1 MAKRPDDARGA
12 LIFQEGKCIE
22 DEYYIIAVYDDPA
35 TCTISFSAYEL
46 ENDSTYTLPF
56 TYSEF
61 DERFQYDSELMN
73 PANQDGRFRW
83 VIDRLSFIVDYT
95 GQKMLVLAD
104 DGVHVQEDEALVEEQ
119 PKAQAGIPSQSGGKI
134 DAATRAKL
142 IKELDTQDDAKL
154 YNALVKS
161 DAARKKFLSD
171 LHAKR
176 ALEQLKAS
184 QRLQKADDEREA
196 RIAKLE
202 TIRKQQEAK
211 AEAYKAATAAKQS
224 TLAAIQALM
233 KQKEAQ
239 AIRRLIQEKDEQDR
253 GMGREKDAA
262 RQRRRL
268 QERTANEV
276 AAMEA
281 QRAAQLGRKRD
292 DQVEKRDA
300 VVVKRNKQIAARVHH
315 DRAAERLHKVKI
327 KELKDAIIEE
337 LWRLKREKR
346 VQAYSK
352 RTEFKRLEEE
362 RAQKLRAREVKRA
375 IKERDTILEMRQQAA
390 KEEEEI
396 QRRRDLAHRE
406 FLSAWKMEAAERA
419 LVKREAQRLAGR
431 REHQINA
438 QEEGRLRRFREAEFL
453 ESLRSGGLA
462 RAAAPAG
469 QEEDEKGEEPEA
481 AKRQSTLAT
490 GSAIQTTMSSFM
502 GATAAEHER
511 FQRTFNQVERQRR
524 HAEREEKRR
533 QEQMRRGKKEGI
545 SQDPKAAELARI
557 MAWRADEEQLKQYI
571 ADARLS
577 KELALEQSLMA
588 LTKGGKARQDLWE
601 YLEKPR
607 SARIATREQALQDKT
622 IARAKALRPGSGL
635 PAVFSY

>member
-22 DEYYIIAVYDDPA
+22 DDYYIIAVYDDPA
-35 TCTISFSAYEL
+35 TCTIAFSAYEL
-46 ENDSTYTLPF
+46 ENDCTYTLPF

-104 DGVHVQEDEALVEEQ
+104 DGIHVKEDEAIVEEQ
-119 PKAQAGIPSQSGGKI
+119 PKVQAGIPSQAGGKI

-142 IKELDTQDDAKL
+142 LKELDTQDDAKL
-154 YNALVKS
+154 YSALVKS
-161 DAARKKFLSD
+161 DAARNKFLSD

-202 TIRKQQEAK
+202 TIRKMQEAK

-276 AAMEA
+276 AAMEN
-281 QRAAQLGRKRD
+281 QRAAQLGKKRD
-292 DQVEKRDA
+292 DQVEKRETIL
-300 VVVKRNKQIAARVHH
+300 VKRNKQIAARVHH
-315 DRAAERLHKVKI
+315 DRAAERLHRVKI
-327 KELKDAIIEE
+327 KEIKETLIEE
-337 LWRLKREKR
+337 LWRMKHEFRLAAYAKRK
-346 VQAYSK
+346 
-352 RTEFKRLEEE
+352 EFQRLEEE
-362 RAQKLRAREVKRA
+362 RAKNTSNRGSKRA
-375 IKERDTILEMRQQAA
+375 ILERDHILEMRQENTQLT
-390 KEEEEI
+390 EEV
-396 QRRRDLAHRE
+396 QKRRELQHRE
-406 FLSAWKMEAAERA
+406 FLSDWKMSAAERA
-419 LVKREAQRLAGR
+419 LAKRETMRLAAR
-431 REHQINA
+431 REQQIHA
-438 QEEGRLRRFREAEFL
+438 QEETRLRRFREAEFL
-453 ESLRSGGLA
+453 DSLKSGGLHT
-462 RAAAPAG
+462 AAPQAG
-469 QEEDEKGEEPEA
+469 QNEEEKTEEADGKPM
-481 AKRQSTLAT
+481 QS
-490 GSAIQTTMSSFM
+490 TMSSFM
-502 GATAAEHER
+502 GATAAEQER
-511 FQRTFNQVERQRR
+511 FQKTFEQVERQRR
-524 HAEREEKRR
+524 HAERADKLR
-533 QEQMRRGKKEGI
+533 QEQMRRGKKDGARE
-545 SQDPKAAELARI
+545 DPKVAELLRI
-557 MAWRADEEQLKQYI
+557 KAWQAEAERQKKYI
-571 ADARLS
+571 EDARLN
-577 KELALEQSLMA
+577 KELNMEEQFMGS
-588 LTKGGKARQDLWE
+588 TKGKKARLELWE
-601 YLEKPR
+601 YLQKPR
-607 SARIATREQALQDKT
+607 SEQTSNREQACQDKT
-622 IARAKALRPGSGL
+622 IARAKALRQGSGL
-635 PAVFSY
+635 PTVFSY